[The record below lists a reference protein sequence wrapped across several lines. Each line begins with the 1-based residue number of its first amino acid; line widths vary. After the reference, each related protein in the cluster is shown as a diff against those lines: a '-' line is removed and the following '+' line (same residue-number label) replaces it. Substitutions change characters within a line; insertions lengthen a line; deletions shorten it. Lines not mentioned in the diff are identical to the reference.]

1 MKRSMQLCLLLTVA
15 LVVATNIGFAQS
27 PVGTIAGVVSD
38 ETGAVVPNANVAIKN
53 KATGFER
60 QITTGVDGSYSAPA
74 VAAGTYEIRVEMKGF
89 RTVVREAQV
98 EVGLTTTA
106 DIRLSIG
113 QTTEVVNV
121 EAATAQ
127 VEYDKNAI

>member
-1 MKRSMQLCLLLTVA
+1 MKRPLQLCVLLPVA
-15 LVVATNIGFAQS
+15 LFLSTSIGCAQA

-38 ETGAVVPNANVAIKN
+38 ETGAVVPNANVTITN

-60 QITTGVDGSYSAPA
+60 QLTSGVDGSYSAPSL
-74 VAAGTYEIRVEMKGF
+74 AAGTYEVRVEMKGF
-89 RTVVREAQV
+89 RTLVREAIV
-98 EVGLTTTA
+98 EVGATTTA
-106 DIRLSIG
+106 DLRLSVG

-127 VEYDKNAI
+127 VEYDRH